1 MFKKTALFFSII
13 LHPLLM
19 PSAGML
25 ILLFTGSYV
34 SLLPLAARKMILLL
48 FASGTLLLPA
58 FMIPLAYF
66 QRDQLIKKR
75 DQRNIPLTLTFIFYL
90 LTYILFLKIPV
101 YGFLHSF
108 MLGALSSVFLALIIN
123 MRWKISL
130 HMIGLG
136 GLTTFLVIIT
146 LTRQVNLFPWVLI
159 ALLASGIAGSSR
171 LYLDSHN
178 QSQIYVGFFAGCTV
192 MSACLLF
199 FGN

>member
-1 MFKKTALFFSII
+1 MFKKTALFFSYV

-19 PSAGML
+19 PFIGIF

-34 SLLPLAARKMILLL
+34 SLLPLPARKMILLL
-48 FASGTLLLPA
+48 FASGTLILPA
-58 FMIPLAYF
+58 FMMPLVYF
-66 QRDQLIKKR
+66 QKDLLMQKR
-75 DQRNIPLTLTFIFYL
+75 DQRSIPLTFTFIFYL

-101 YGFLHSF
+101 YGFLHRF
-108 MLGALSSVFLALIIN
+108 MLGALSSVLIALIIN

-146 LTRQVNLFPWVLI
+146 LTRQINLFPWVLV

-171 LYLDSHN
+171 LYLNSHT
-178 QSQIYVGFFAGCTV
+178 QAQIYAGFFAGCTI
-192 MSACLLF
+192 MSVCLLF

>member
-1 MFKKTALFFSII
+1 MLKKTALFFSII

-19 PSAGML
+19 PSAGIL

-58 FMIPLAYF
+58 FMMPLAYF
-66 QRDQLIKKR
+66 QRDLLMQKR

-101 YGFLHSF
+101 YGFMHSF
-108 MLGALSSVFLALIIN
+108 MLGALSSVFIALIIN

-136 GLTTFLVIIT
+136 GLTAFLVIIT
-146 LTRQVNLFPWVLI
+146 ITRQINLFPYALI
-159 ALLASGIAGSSR
+159 ALLASGIAGTSR
-171 LYLDSHN
+171 LYLDSHT
-178 QSQIYVGFFAGCTV
+178 QSQIYVGFFTGCSV
-192 MSACLLF
+192 MSVCLLF

>member
-1 MFKKTALFFSII
+1 MLKKTALFFSYV

-19 PSAGML
+19 PFIGIF

-34 SLLPLAARKMILLL
+34 SLLPLPARKMILLL

-58 FMIPLAYF
+58 FMMPLAYF
-66 QRDQLIKKR
+66 QKDLLMQKR
-75 DQRNIPLTLTFIFYL
+75 DQRTVPLTFTFIFYL

-101 YGFLHSF
+101 YGFLHRF

-123 MRWKISL
+123 MKWKISL

-146 LTRQVNLFPWVLI
+146 LTRQINLFPWVLI

-171 LYLDSHN
+171 LYLNSHT
-178 QSQIYVGFFAGCTV
+178 QAQIYLGFFAGCTT
-192 MSACLLF
+192 MSVCLLF